1 MNSNDRALRSI
12 TAAGLGVQAALVR
25 SSKSLVRGR
34 AQTAPK
40 GEKEPFPPAGITR
53 GAVPSTTAPGRGQ
66 NPQPFLCHPSP
77 HALPA
82 PSRAA
87 GFLRSAGRG
96 ERWGCP
102 ACISL
107 PANGNSGS
115 GPRSG
120 FPRSVQPS
128 EKLAMVLLPSARGSE
143 QGWEPGKGEVR
154 VSRRQR
160 RRRLRPA
167 AHRARYRGELPAAS
181 RFGGT
186 LEAQFP
192 SLSHLGADL

>member
-1 MNSNDRALRSI
+1 MIALSRSI

-25 SSKSLVRGR
+25 SSISLVRGR

-40 GEKEPFPPAGITR
+40 GEKEPFSPAGITR

-102 ACISL
+102 ACTSL
-107 PANGNSGS
+107 PANGNSRS